1 VGVGPRLY
9 THFSLALLRL
19 DWVYFRLWSI
29 MADRWYWNR
38 HLCAKP
44 WHSLFDTSEE
54 VLSNIPTWIKLP
66 NLPLDFWM
74 DSDLKAIGKVL
85 GTFITFDT
93 SYKSCKF
100 HSVAQILVALD
111 LRQGLYESM
120 ELVIGDKSY
129 TQTLDYLNV
138 PFCCSR
144 CHKVG
149 RLLVDCE
156 LSF

>member
-1 VGVGPRLY
+1 
-9 THFSLALLRL
+9 
-19 DWVYFRLWSI
+19 
-29 MADRWYWNR
+29 M
-38 HLCAKP
+38 
-44 WHSLFDTSEE
+44 
-54 VLSNIPTWIKLP
+54 
-66 NLPLDFWM
+66 DF
-74 DSDLKAIGKVL
+74 DLKAIGKVL

-149 RLLVDCE
+149 RLLVDCQ